1 MSQKLRTVAILRSAW
16 IVLSL
21 SALLYCQYVFDGKPN
36 SDSEEVL
43 VILMQW
49 KLTRIEVAEKSIVT
63 QEAAAKIQIALAI
76 AVPLG
81 RSYAKA
87 QRELERLQ
95 NPGAGNPPS
104 SSHRAQRVSD
114 GPHPERG
121 DPDPLDD
128 SHASPDPQ
136 DPDPQNG

>member
-49 KLTRIEVAEKSIVT
+49 KLTRIEVAEKSIVM
-63 QEAAAKIQIALAI
+63 QEAAAKIQILLAI
-76 AVPLG
+76 AVP
-81 RSYAKA
+81 
-87 QRELERLQ
+87 
-95 NPGAGNPPS
+95 PGALLRQG
-104 SSHRAQRVSD
+104 A
-114 GPHPERG
+114 
-121 DPDPLDD
+121 
-128 SHASPDPQ
+128 A
-136 DPDPQNG
+136 